1 MSEQVKAI
9 PDGFHSV
16 TAGLVVR
23 DGTKALE
30 FYKAAFGAEVISRMD
45 MPDGKLMHA
54 EFRIGDSIVML
65 GEECPDWGVSAPE
78 TLGGSP
84 VSLNVYVEDCDAVFN
99 RAVEAGAAVKMPVA
113 DMFWGD
119 RYGKITDPFG
129 HSWGILTH
137 VKDLTEEEVKAAA
150 AEAMAAMAAEQ
161 GK

>member
-16 TAGLVVR
+16 TPGLVVR
-23 DGTKALE
+23 GGIEALE
-30 FYKAAFGAEVISRMD
+30 FYKAAFGAEVIARMD
-45 MPDGKLMHA
+45 TPDGKLMHA
-54 EFRIGDSIVML
+54 EFRIGNSIVML
-65 GEECPDWGVSAPE
+65 GEECPDWGVVAPE

-84 VSLNVYVEDCDAVFN
+84 VSLNIYVEDCDAVFN
-99 RAVEAGAAVKMPVA
+99 RAVEAGATVKMPVA

-137 VKDLTEEEVKAAA
+137 VKDLTEDEVKAAA
-150 AEAMAAMAAEQ
+150 AEAMAAMAGEHN
-161 GK
+161 K

>member
-9 PDGFHSV
+9 PDGFHSI
-16 TAGLVVR
+16 TPGLVVR
-23 DGTKALE
+23 GGLKALE

-45 MPDGKLMHA
+45 TPDGKVMHA
-54 EFRIGDSIVML
+54 EFRIGNSIVML
-65 GEECPDWGVSAPE
+65 GEECPDWGVVAPE

>member
-16 TAGLVVR
+16 TPGLAVR
-23 DGTKALE
+23 GGAEALE
-30 FYKAAFGAEVISRMD
+30 FYKAAFGAEVIARMD
-45 MPDGKLMHA
+45 TPDGKVMHA
-54 EFRIGDSIVML
+54 EFRIGNSIVML

-84 VSLNVYVEDCDAVFN
+84 VSLNIYVEDCDAVFN
-99 RAVEAGAAVKMPVA
+99 RAVEAGATVKMPVA

-119 RYGKITDPFG
+119 RYGKVTDPFG

-150 AEAMAAMAAEQ
+150 AEAMAAMAAEH

>member
-16 TAGLVVR
+16 TPGLVVR
-23 DGTKALE
+23 DGVKALD

-45 MPDGKLMHA
+45 TPDGKLMHA
-54 EFRIGDSIVML
+54 EFRIGNSIVML

-137 VKDLTEEEVKAAA
+137 VKDLTDEEVKAAA
-150 AEAMAAMAAEQ
+150 VEAMAAMAAEH

>member
-9 PDGFHSV
+9 PDGFHSI
-16 TAGLVVR
+16 TPGLVVR
-23 DGTKALE
+23 DGAKALE
-30 FYKAAFGAEVISRMD
+30 FYKTAFGAEVISQLPT
-45 MPDGKLMHA
+45 PDGKLMHA
-54 EFRIGDSIVML
+54 EFRIGNSIVML
-65 GEECPDWGVSAPE
+65 GEECPDWGVVGPE

-119 RYGKITDPFG
+119 RYGKVTDPFG

-137 VKDLTEEEVKAAA
+137 VKDLTEDEIKVAA
-150 AEAMAAMAAEQ
+150 AEAMAAMAAEH

>member
-16 TAGLVVR
+16 TPGLVVR

-30 FYKAAFGAEVISRMD
+30 FYKAAFGAEVIGQLPT
-45 MPDGKLMHA
+45 PDGKLMHA
-54 EFRIGDSIVML
+54 EFRIGNSIVML
-65 GEECPDWGVSAPE
+65 GEECPDWGVVGPE

-84 VSLNVYVEDCDAVFN
+84 VSLNIYVEDCDAVFN

-119 RYGKITDPFG
+119 RYGKVTDPFG

-137 VKDLTEEEVKAAA
+137 IKDLTEDEVKAAA
-150 AEAMAAMAAEQ
+150 AEAMAAMAAEH